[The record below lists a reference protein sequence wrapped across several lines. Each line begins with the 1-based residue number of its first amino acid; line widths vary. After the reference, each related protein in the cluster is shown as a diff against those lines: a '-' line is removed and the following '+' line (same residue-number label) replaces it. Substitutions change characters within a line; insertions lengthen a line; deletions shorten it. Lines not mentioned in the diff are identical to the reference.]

1 MASRTRHLNA
11 SPRRL
16 LIGAA
21 ALLAL
26 AGVITGAF
34 ALVRPGPS
42 GAPALAHPVAASAV
56 AQAQAGDLVF
66 RLGKSLWSPYFGLL
80 NSHSGFS
87 HVGILVEASPGR
99 LAVIHAEA
107 DDDGRNG
114 WVKLTPLQQFIDDS
128 TAFEIKRN
136 RMPAAQKHGFVSSAI
151 RHWLDATAFDDKFTL
166 DDRGE
171 RLYCS
176 ELVWVASR
184 AVAGD
189 ALGQIEV
196 IAGREIISVDSIYR
210 SPLLR

>member
-1 MASRTRHLNA
+1 MSLV
-11 SPRRL
+11 
-16 LIGAA
+16 
-21 ALLAL
+21 ALLSLFAL
-26 AGVITGAF
+26 MGALTGAF
-34 ALVRPGPS
+34 ALTRPGPS
-42 GAPALAHPVAASAV
+42 TPPAPAHQATGPAAT
-56 AQAQAGDLVF
+56 QAQAGDLVF

-80 NSHSGFS
+80 NSYSGFS

-136 RMPAAQKHGFVSSAI
+136 RMPAAQKNGFVSAAI

-184 AVAGD
+184 TAAGD
-189 ALGQIEV
+189 ALGQVEV

-210 SPLLR
+210 SPLLQ